1 MRYFTTEREG
11 FLYFLDNGKGDIW
24 SADSPDG
31 PWDEYAQYEPGGLQ
45 DALNGSLHIRDANR
59 ERRASYAAGAW
70 VRVYEV

>member
-45 DALNGSLHIRDANR
+45 DALNGAFEPGEGFYAYETDEDWNR
-59 ERRASYAAGAW
+59 L
-70 VRVYEV
+70 